1 MDKQTASSLQRPE
14 IRYLLILGCT
24 VRGDQPTQLLQT
36 RIDRAA
42 QYLKLHPQTIAVASG
57 GCFRAGQQT
66 SEAAVIQKGLCAKGI
81 APERILIEDQARS
94 TAENFTLCKHLLESR
109 EGWDE
114 TETIAFV
121 TNDFHVAR
129 CLKIACQNRL
139 HVVPVFQKLADVC
152 GCNAKTCPPALPF
165 AGMHRL
171 HFRSV
176 FRKIRLAVQEGIK
189 RMRRQ
194 NFAVYPFT
202 FTNLPV
208 GISAGRRPAS
218 CPRPF

>member
-139 HVVPVFQKLADVC
+139 HVVPV
-152 GCNAKTCPPALPF
+152 

>member
-81 APERILIEDQARS
+81 APERILIDGSGALNRRKLHPMQ
-94 TAENFTLCKHLLESR
+94 TL
-109 EGWDE
+109 
-114 TETIAFV
+114 
-121 TNDFHVAR
+121 
-129 CLKIACQNRL
+129 
-139 HVVPVFQKLADVC
+139 
-152 GCNAKTCPPALPF
+152 
-165 AGMHRL
+165 
-171 HFRSV
+171 
-176 FRKIRLAVQEGIK
+176 
-189 RMRRQ
+189 
-194 NFAVYPFT
+194 
-202 FTNLPV
+202 V
-208 GISAGRRPAS
+208 GKP
-218 CPRPF
+218 

>member
-139 HVVPVFQKLADVC
+139 HVVPVAAATPKHARLRC
-152 GCNAKTCPPALPF
+152 RLRECI
-165 AGMHRL
+165 L

>member
-129 CLKIACQNRL
+129 CLKTVSYTHLRA
-139 HVVPVFQKLADVC
+139 HE
-152 GCNAKTCPPALPF
+152 T
-165 AGMHRL
+165 
-171 HFRSV
+171 
-176 FRKIRLAVQEGIK
+176 
-189 RMRRQ
+189 
-194 NFAVYPFT
+194 
-202 FTNLPV
+202 
-208 GISAGRRPAS
+208 
-218 CPRPF
+218 

>member
-81 APERILIEDQARS
+81 SGADLIEDQARS
-94 TAENFTLCKHLLESR
+94 TAENFTLCKHLI
-109 EGWDE
+109 G
-114 TETIAFV
+114 
-121 TNDFHVAR
+121 
-129 CLKIACQNRL
+129 K
-139 HVVPVFQKLADVC
+139 P
-152 GCNAKTCPPALPF
+152 
-165 AGMHRL
+165 
-171 HFRSV
+171 
-176 FRKIRLAVQEGIK
+176 
-189 RMRRQ
+189 
-194 NFAVYPFT
+194 
-202 FTNLPV
+202 
-208 GISAGRRPAS
+208 
-218 CPRPF
+218 

>member
-139 HVVPVFQKLADVC
+139 HVVPVAAATPKHA
-152 GCNAKTCPPALPF
+152 
-165 AGMHRL
+165 RL
-171 HFRSV
+171 RCRLREFIVSISV
-176 FRKIRLAVQEGIK
+176 RFSEKSG
-189 RMRRQ
+189 
-194 NFAVYPFT
+194 
-202 FTNLPV
+202 
-208 GISAGRRPAS
+208 
-218 CPRPF
+218 

>member
-1 MDKQTASSLQRPE
+1 MGTVKWTNRLPLRCNGRKSDICSSWAVPCVGINPRSSCKRGL
-14 IRYLLILGCT
+14 T
-24 VRGDQPTQLLQT
+24 VRHNT
-36 RIDRAA
+36 
-42 QYLKLHPQTIAVASG
+42 YLKLHPQTIAVASG

-139 HVVPVFQKLADVC
+139 HVVPVAAATPKHA
-152 GCNAKTCPPALPF
+152 
-165 AGMHRL
+165 RL
-171 HFRSV
+171 RCRLRECIVSISV
-176 FRKIRLAVQEGIK
+176 RFSEKSG
-189 RMRRQ
+189 
-194 NFAVYPFT
+194 
-202 FTNLPV
+202 
-208 GISAGRRPAS
+208 
-218 CPRPF
+218 

>member
-1 MDKQTASSLQRPE
+1 MLS
-14 IRYLLILGCT
+14 G
-24 VRGDQPTQLLQT
+24 
-36 RIDRAA
+36 RAA
-42 QYLKLHPQTIAVASG
+42 NKRGGRHPK
-57 GCFRAGQQT
+57 
-66 SEAAVIQKGLCAKGI
+66 KGLCAKGI

-139 HVVPVFQKLADVC
+139 HVVPVAAATPKHA
-152 GCNAKTCPPALPF
+152 
-165 AGMHRL
+165 RL
-171 HFRSV
+171 RCRLRECIVSISV
-176 FRKIRLAVQEGIK
+176 RFSVKIRLAVQEGIK

-218 CPRPF
+218 CPRPFLNARSKWLWSQ

>member
-129 CLKIACQNRL
+129 CLKIPCQNRL
-139 HVVPVFQKLADVC
+139 HVVPVAAATPKHA
-152 GCNAKTCPPALPF
+152 
-165 AGMHRL
+165 RL
-171 HFRSV
+171 RCRLRECIVSISV
-176 FRKIRLAVQEGIK
+176 RFSEKSG
-189 RMRRQ
+189 
-194 NFAVYPFT
+194 
-202 FTNLPV
+202 
-208 GISAGRRPAS
+208 
-218 CPRPF
+218 

>member
-139 HVVPVFQKLADVC
+139 HVVPVAAATPKHAR
-152 GCNAKTCPPALPF
+152 LPF

>member
-139 HVVPVFQKLADVC
+139 HVVP
-152 GCNAKTCPPALPF
+152 F

>member
-121 TNDFHVAR
+121 TN
-129 CLKIACQNRL
+129 
-139 HVVPVFQKLADVC
+139 
-152 GCNAKTCPPALPF
+152 
-165 AGMHRL
+165 
-171 HFRSV
+171 
-176 FRKIRLAVQEGIK
+176 
-189 RMRRQ
+189 
-194 NFAVYPFT
+194 
-202 FTNLPV
+202 LPV
-208 GISAGRRPAS
+208 NAFQNQWIAIIIYRRVKKFYFYFATKMEQIA
-218 CPRPF
+218 RPSVYFVKVIIFVLRIR

>member
-42 QYLKLHPQTIAVASG
+42 QYLKLHPQTIAV
-57 GCFRAGQQT
+57 
-66 SEAAVIQKGLCAKGI
+66 
-81 APERILIEDQARS
+81 
-94 TAENFTLCKHLLESR
+94 ENFTLCKHLLESR

-139 HVVPVFQKLADVC
+139 HVVPVAAATPKHA
-152 GCNAKTCPPALPF
+152 
-165 AGMHRL
+165 RL
-171 HFRSV
+171 RCRLRECIVSISV
-176 FRKIRLAVQEGIK
+176 RFSEKSG
-189 RMRRQ
+189 
-194 NFAVYPFT
+194 
-202 FTNLPV
+202 
-208 GISAGRRPAS
+208 
-218 CPRPF
+218 